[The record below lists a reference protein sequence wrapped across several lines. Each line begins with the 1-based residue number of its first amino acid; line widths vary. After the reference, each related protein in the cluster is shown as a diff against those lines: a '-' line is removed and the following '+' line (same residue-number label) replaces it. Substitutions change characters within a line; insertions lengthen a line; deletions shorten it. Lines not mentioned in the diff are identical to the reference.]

1 MPQNSF
7 FLTLNW
13 SITILILKYYL
24 IQNITSLKF
33 YLNQNITILILKYYT
48 NFIQTQKT
56 DEFNG
61 SVIDF
66 DTETNL
72 VPFGEECECDY
83 DEILALIAPV
93 LRSKPMQSPR
103 SPKTRKF
110 EETIKDLNEII
121 QKNEKKIEELAQIL
135 REKNNEIKKLANNLS
150 YKPQVKESPR

>member
-1 MPQNSF
+1 M
-7 FLTLNW
+7 
-13 SITILILKYYL
+13 
-24 IQNITSLKF
+24 
-33 YLNQNITILILKYYT
+33 ILKYYT

-110 EETIKDLNEII
+110 EETIKDLNEIV

-150 YKPQVKESPR
+150 YKPQVKESPRKIEQLQQQNASLKRVERFKNWKLKQIEKIMPQNSFY